1 MKYMGLMKKIG
12 NKIGKVVDILL
23 EEENENYDKG
33 VEFEKY
39 VVGLFNDKYFAIHDW
54 TRDLSD
60 KRKGIRVESDSNPD
74 LTIRYKPTDEKFAVE
89 CKFRS
94 NLYKNKLC
102 WTTYGKLKQYNLFAY
117 ENAIPTFIVIGFR
130 GEPHNPERM
139 FCIPLEEVK
148 YPELY
153 ASVFEKFERDP
164 DKRFFWKNG
173 ILK

>member
-12 NKIGKVVDILL
+12 KKIEKVVDILL

-39 VVGLFNDKYFAIHDW
+39 VVDLFNDKYFAIHDW

-74 LTIRYKPTDEKFAVE
+74 LTIRYKPTDEKFAIE

-102 WTTYGKLKQYNLFAY
+102 WTTYGKLKQYNLFAQ

-153 ASVFEKFERDP
+153 PSVFEKFERNP
-164 DKRFFWKNG
+164 GRRFFWKNG

>member
-1 MKYMGLMKKIG
+1 MGLMKKIG
-12 NKIGKVVDILL
+12 NKIEKVVDILL

-74 LTIRYKPTDEKFAVE
+74 LTIRYKPTDEKFAIE

-102 WTTYGKLKQYNLFAY
+102 WTTYGKLKQYNVFAQ
-117 ENAIPTFIVIGFR
+117 ENAIPTFIVIGFH

-139 FCIPLEEVK
+139 FCIPLKEVK

-153 ASVFEKFERDP
+153 PSVFEKFERNP
-164 DKRFFWKNG
+164 DRRFFWKNG

>member
-1 MKYMGLMKKIG
+1 MGLMKRIG
-12 NKIGKVVDILL
+12 NKIEKIVDILV

-33 VEFEKY
+33 
-39 VVGLFNDKYFAIHDW
+39 
-54 TRDLSD
+54 
-60 KRKGIRVESDSNPD
+60 VESDSNPD
-74 LTIRYKPTDEKFAVE
+74 LTIRYKPTDEKFAIE

-102 WTTYGKLKQYNLFAY
+102 WTTYGKLKQYNVFAY

-139 FCIPLEEVK
+139 FCMPIEEVK

-153 ASVFEKFERDP
+153 PSVFEKFERNP